1 MISHFV
7 YSLKPPKHWAVF
19 YFTFLVLRRNTNSP
33 PNISIPR
40 PTNKLLSNT
49 LSPVLGSDSFGC
61 VFTLLEVLS
70 CVFTFSA
77 FGLLACVCAF
87 SFTVLLL
94 LSSVVAVLSV
104 ELLSSFVS
112 AELSGAGVTSVSSFF
127 HKHT

>member
-7 YSLKPPKHWAVF
+7 YSLKSLKYWAFF
-19 YFTFLVLRRNTNSP
+19 YFTFLVLRRNTNNP
-33 PNISIPR
+33 PNKSIPK

-49 LSPVLGSDSFGC
+49 LSPVLGSDSFDC
-61 VFTLLEVLS
+61 AVTLLEVLS
-70 CVFTFSA
+70 CVVTFPA

-87 SFTVLLL
+87 SFTALLL
-94 LSSVVAVLSV
+94 LSSVVAVLSD

-127 HKHT
+127 S